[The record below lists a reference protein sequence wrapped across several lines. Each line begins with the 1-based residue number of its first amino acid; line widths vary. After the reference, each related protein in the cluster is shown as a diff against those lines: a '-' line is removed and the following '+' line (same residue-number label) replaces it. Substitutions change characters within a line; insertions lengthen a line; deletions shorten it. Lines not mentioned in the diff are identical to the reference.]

1 MEQRLDK
8 GKWLMSENEH
18 VSRHILALSGGK
30 DSAALAIYMKDRIPN
45 MEYVFCDTEKELD
58 ETYEYLDRL
67 EVYFG
72 KKIVRLK
79 GEGLGFDDLL
89 KIRRGF
95 LPSPQMR
102 WCTEYLKIKPYERYI
117 GDSKAISYIGIRADE
132 GHRKRYISTKPN
144 IVPKY
149 PFVEDGIRRK
159 DVIDILNNT
168 YVGGKPIG
176 LPRYYE
182 WRSRSGC
189 YFCFFQQRREWVG
202 LLETHP
208 DLFRKAMEYEKEDPE
223 TGERYT
229 WVQGESLAE
238 LAKPERVEEIQREFD
253 ARIGRQAKHA
263 ADRSLAD
270 VFSGEEGDESPGCTI
285 CHL

>member
-1 MEQRLDK
+1 MGDSVTK
-8 GKWLMSENEH
+8 T
-18 VSRHILALSGGK
+18 RHILALSGGK
-30 DSAALAIYMKDRIPN
+30 DSSALAAYMKGRVPE
-45 MEYVFCDTEKELD
+45 MEYVFCDTDKELA

-67 EVYFG
+67 EVYLDR
-72 KKIVRLK
+72 KIVRLK
-79 GEGLGFDDLL
+79 AEGFGFDDLL

-95 LPSPQMR
+95 LPSPQIR
-102 WCTEYLKIKPYERYI
+102 WCTEYLKIKPYEHYI
-117 GDSKAISYIGIRADE
+117 GDDKVISYVGIRADE
-132 GHRKRYISTKPN
+132 GHRKKYVSTKPN
-144 IVPKY
+144 IVAKY
-149 PFVEDGIRRK
+149 PFVEDGIRHK

-168 YVGGKPIG
+168 YVGGKPLG
-176 LPRYYE
+176 LPTYYQ

-208 DLFRKAMEYEKEDPE
+208 DLFQLAMEYEREDPV

-238 LAKPERVEEIQREFD
+238 LARSERVAEIKHEFEERMARENRHCSD
-253 ARIGRQAKHA
+253 Q
-263 ADRSLAD
+263 SLGE
-270 VFSGEEGDESPGCTI
+270 VFSSESAESSSGCLI